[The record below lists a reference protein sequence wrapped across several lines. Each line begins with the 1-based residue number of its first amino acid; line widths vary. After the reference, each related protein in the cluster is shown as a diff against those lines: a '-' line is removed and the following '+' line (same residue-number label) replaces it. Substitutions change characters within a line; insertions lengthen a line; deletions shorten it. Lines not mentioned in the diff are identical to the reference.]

1 MHSEQKARA
10 KGTLSTVHLTGKAC
24 RGRVLQV
31 AYDLFCRE
39 GINAFSVEE
48 LVPAVLD
55 LREKLWRVDWLEA
68 EVERRAT
75 PGKARLLAIFDL
87 FDEWFRRDD
96 YEGASSSHAPRG
108 A

>member
-1 MHSEQKARA
+1 
-10 KGTLSTVHLTGKAC
+10 
-24 RGRVLQV
+24 V

-68 EVERRAT
+68 EVERRAP
-75 PGKARLLAIFDL
+75 PGKHTCSPSSISSTSGSVATTTRVPLHHTLLEVH
-87 FDEWFRRDD
+87 DEMDVRWMRSVA
-96 YEGASSSHAPRG
+96 GALLERETS
-108 A
+108 